1 MDKAERLQMSFYDE
15 VYERMVPDDHPLRL
29 LDEVIGWRKFRK
41 TLRKLYRVD
50 GRPAHNGT
58 MMLKL
63 TVLQFLYDLSDRQ
76 LEDAARDRISF
87 RWFCRIDPLEEPPG
101 YTSFCR
107 FRERMGPETFKRIF
121 DKIVEQASASG
132 LVVDKLSIV
141 DATDIKA
148 KVDIYKLDS
157 PVRKKQ
163 GSGGSGPGSGGTGG
177 PDPDARWG
185 KKSDKKPIHG
195 YKAHAAMDDGSEL
208 ITEVEVTPANVHD
221 GKAFPLVHD
230 QHAEAVT
237 ADKAYDSEE
246 NIERIRDAGQSP
258 AIIVKRKRGKKRG
271 HVSAR
276 YTNVE
281 CQKYYRYKKRRPR
294 VEHKFAEA
302 KRWHGM
308 YQSRYWGIEK
318 VRSQV
323 YLTAIAL
330 NLKRMVKL
338 SFGIS
343 FSPA

>member
-1 MDKAERLQMSFYDE
+1 MDKADRRQMSFYDE
-15 VYERMVPDDHPLRL
+15 VYERMVPADHPLRL
-29 LDEVIGWRKFRK
+29 LDQVINWRKFRK
-41 TLRKLYRVD
+41 TLRKLYREN

-87 RWFCRIDPLEEPPG
+87 RWFCRIDPLESPPD
-101 YTSFCR
+101 YTAFCR
-107 FRERMGPETFKRIF
+107 FRERLGPETFKRIF
-121 DKIVEQASASG
+121 DKIVRQASDSG
-132 LVVDKLSIV
+132 LIVDKLSIV

-148 KVDIYKLDS
+148 RVDIYKLDK
-157 PVRKKQ
+157 P
-163 GSGGSGPGSGGTGG
+163 GGKRDGCRLGKGGG

-185 KKSDKKPIHG
+185 KKSDNKPIHG
-195 YKAHAAMDDGSEL
+195 YKAHASMDDGSE
-208 ITEVEVTPANVHD
+208 IVTEIEVTPANVHD
-221 GKAFPLVHD
+221 GKAFELVHD
-230 QHAEAVT
+230 EYAEAVT
-237 ADKAYDSEE
+237 ADKAYDSAE
-246 NIERIRDAGQSP
+246 NIGRIRDAGQFP
-258 AIIVKRKRGKKRG
+258 AIIVKKKRGKKRG
-271 HVSAR
+271 HVSDR

-281 CQKYYRYKKRRPR
+281 CQRYYRLRKRRPR

-302 KRWHGM
+302 KLWHGM
-308 YQSRYWGIEK
+308 RQARYWGLGK

-338 SFGIS
+338 GFGVS